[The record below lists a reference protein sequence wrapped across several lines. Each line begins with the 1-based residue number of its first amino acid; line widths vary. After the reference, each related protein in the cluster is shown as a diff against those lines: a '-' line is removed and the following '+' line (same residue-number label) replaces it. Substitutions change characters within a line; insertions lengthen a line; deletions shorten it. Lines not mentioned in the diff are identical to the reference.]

1 MTMACNARRTLLVSG
16 WCWCVLIMVAV
27 VGLGLGTPGH
37 AQTFQ
42 LPQSGGEPAVIVLAE
57 STPPANKQAAQD
69 LADTLLAM
77 TGSKLSV
84 VRGLPNPA
92 PKHAIWIGQQPAL
105 ATLFPK
111 VDFKLTEPEQ
121 ILIVV
126 GADHVAVFGR
136 DRVVNDIQTEFGT
149 ANAVYTFMQRNLG
162 VRWLWPGEL
171 GTDLIKQSP
180 LSLKPDEYRFTPI
193 LRERRFRYPTT
204 RVQPECNRWWDVLQ
218 RGRGSMVSQY
228 DHSFTKWWDL
238 YHKDHPDYFALQ
250 PNGKRDLS
258 GAGDHSYWVKLCDS
272 NPVVVQ
278 QWLANT
284 EQLLKENPDRI
295 AVGAS
300 PNDGSG
306 WCVCPKCKAWDL
318 PNAGTDEQGREI
330 LTDRFVKFWN
340 ILACGLKQRFPD
352 RELILDVMAY
362 GRYSTPPLGEKLEDN
377 IAVAYVGAFPLCS
390 NALRQKQKESCLGW
404 AKMVKSVKYRPNL
417 FWYSGGVWGL
427 PSVDFDRTIE
437 DYRFL
442 AENKGVSIDVDSVF
456 LNFAT
461 QGPQLYL
468 MAQLAYDPLQD
479 GQALL
484 KDYFQRGFGGGAAE
498 VQAYFRLMEQKH
510 LQIVEAEGYK
520 SGMGGRVGV
529 IDSFQN
535 VYTQTT
541 LNQARKLLDQAMS
554 KAATDTHRRRVAF
567 VRSGVEFTDLQM
579 QILAAMNTVRATK
592 GAAAAAV
599 AKAIALCEARENMV
613 KQFEPF
619 AIDLWRI
626 NYHIDVRK
634 MRDYLG
640 PPITTQTPATR
651 PTAQQFKLAAT
662 PTRAAPKTT
671 AAKIEGDPTIN
682 HSPDVE

>member
-1 MTMACNARRTLLVSG
+1 MTMACDAVRNLFVPCRR
-16 WCWCVLIMVAV
+16 WCLSMLMVI
-27 VGLGLGTPGH
+27 VGLTLVATGP
-37 AQTFQ
+37 AQAFE
-42 LPQSGGEPAVIVLAE
+42 LPRSEGEPTVIVIAE
-57 STPPANKQAAQD
+57 SAPPANEQAAQD
-69 LADTLLAM
+69 LADTLLAI
-77 TGSKLSV
+77 TGSKPAV
-84 VRGLPNPA
+84 VRGQPNPV
-92 PKHAIWIGQQPAL
+92 PKHAIWIGQHPAL

-111 VDFKLTEPEQ
+111 VDLTLTEPEQ

-126 GADHVAVFGR
+126 ADHHVAVLGR
-136 DRVVNDIQTEFGT
+136 DRMVSDIQTEFGT

-171 GTDLIKQSP
+171 GTDLIKQP
-180 LSLKPDEYRFTPI
+180 KLSLKPEAYRFTPI

-204 RVQPECNRWWDVLQ
+204 RVHPENNRWWDVLQ
-218 RGRGSMVSQY
+218 RGRGSMVSRY
-228 DHSFTKWWDL
+228 DHAFTKWWEL
-238 YHKDHPDYFALQ
+238 YHKDHPDYFAMQ
-250 PNGKRDLS
+250 PNGKRDLGNS
-258 GAGDHSYWVKLCDS
+258 GDRSHWVKLCDS
-272 NPVVVQ
+272 NPAVAQ

-284 EQLLKENPDRI
+284 EQLLKENPDRM

-306 WCVCPKCKAWDL
+306 WCVCPKCKAWDH

-340 ILACGLKQRFPD
+340 ILARGLKQRFPERD
-352 RELILDVMAY
+352 LILDVMAY
-362 GRYSTPPLGEKLEDN
+362 GRYSTPPLGERLEDN
-377 IAVAYVGAFPLCS
+377 IAIAYVGAFPLCS
-390 NALRQKQKESCLGW
+390 NALRQKQKESYLGW

-437 DYRFL
+437 DFRFL

-456 LNFAT
+456 MNYAT

-479 GQALL
+479 GQAVL

-498 VQAYFRLMEQKH
+498 VQAYFKLMEQAH
-510 LQIVEAEGYK
+510 LQIVESEGYR

-529 IDSFQN
+529 LDLFQK
-535 VYTQTT
+535 VYSPAT
-541 LNQARKLLDQAMS
+541 LNQARKLLDKAMS
-554 KAATDTHRRRVAF
+554 KANTDTHRRRVAF

-579 QILAAMNTVRATK
+579 QIIAAMDAVRDSK
-592 GAAAAAV
+592 GNDAAAV
-599 AKAIALCEARENMV
+599 AKAIKLCEVRENMV
-613 KQFEPF
+613 KEFEPF

-640 PPITTQTPATR
+640 PPITANTPATR
-651 PTAQQFKLAAT
+651 PAPPQFK
-662 PTRAAPKTT
+662 P